1 MSANNLSHAMF
12 GALEFVRAGVKPRE
26 AAQAAGVSLQALYRA
41 MRRERI
47 GERCSQCG
55 HILTAKHAPAA
66 AD

>member
-1 MSANNLSHAMF
+1 MTSAISHKMH

-55 HILTAKHAPAA
+55 HILTARREAPASQ
-66 AD
+66 